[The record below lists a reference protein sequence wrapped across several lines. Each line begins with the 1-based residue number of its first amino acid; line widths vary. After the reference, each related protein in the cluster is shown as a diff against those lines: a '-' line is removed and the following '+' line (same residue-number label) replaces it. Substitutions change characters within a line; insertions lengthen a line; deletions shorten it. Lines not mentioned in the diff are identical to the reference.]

1 MVMGQCAML
10 VSAPEHCSRPSN
22 RPNFVRSPLPAA
34 IAADAALY
42 KGIFLDGSVFFT
54 GLRIRILLEPYFTVV
69 SRIRIRPEYQ
79 DYKSL

>member
-1 MVMGQCAML
+1 MGQCAML

-42 KGIFLDGSVFFT
+42 KGIFLDGSVFFYRVADPDPS
-54 GLRIRILLEPYFTVV
+54 GTVFY
-69 SRIRIRPEYQ
+69 RG
-79 DYKSL
+79 KSDPDST